1 MTPLAKRSVRVCFQT
16 TLALALAA
24 RVVAGEA
31 VQLGSQR
38 ELFVDHFLIE
48 TMDGVE
54 LRLHEPQREGIAVKF
69 DRPWEGAFS
78 GYTSVIEDGDIYR
91 MYYRGLPV
99 AGRDDSAN
107 SVVCY
112 AESKDGVAWTKPNLR
127 IFEIRGTL
135 ANNVVLTNRPFA
147 HNFSPFLDDRPGA
160 PAAEKYKALAGLST
174 SGLHAFKSA
183 DGIHWRP
190 LQAEAVFTNG
200 VFDSQNVAFW

>member
-69 DRPWEGAFS
+69 DRP
-78 GYTSVIEDGDIYR
+78 
-91 MYYRGLPV
+91 
-99 AGRDDSAN
+99 
-107 SVVCY
+107 
-112 AESKDGVAWTKPNLR
+112 
-127 IFEIRGTL
+127 
-135 ANNVVLTNRPFA
+135 
-147 HNFSPFLDDRPGA
+147 
-160 PAAEKYKALAGLST
+160 
-174 SGLHAFKSA
+174 
-183 DGIHWRP
+183 
-190 LQAEAVFTNG
+190 
-200 VFDSQNVAFW
+200 